1 MKRIFLRISAAM
13 LVLTYAIFT
22 PCIAEKQIY
31 NTEKCYTGAEV
42 SDAFAEA
49 LASDVKVSSR
59 ILELLFGKKDDGDE
73 KLLYPGGSV
82 FGLVIDEA
90 GVCVTSGSTSK
101 VLLVGA
107 RILTVNGE
115 EVNECSDVEVAVK
128 GSGGRRMTFEIIRG
142 GERIT
147 VSATPT
153 SNGGEYS
160 LGINLR
166 SRTAGIGTLTFI
178 DPDTLA
184 FGGLGHGVGDAEG
197 RYVTVKRG
205 KVTPV
210 TLGGCKRG
218 EIGHAGELTGVLRQ
232 SMIGEL
238 CLNNE
243 CGVFGTLSELPEY
256 CTETIPAAERNEVK
270 AGKAQIISTVKN
282 GKRMTYDI
290 VIEDV
295 DYTSQGSKSF
305 KIRVTDSTLIAMTG
319 GIVRGMSG
327 SPIIQ
332 NGKLVGA
339 VTHVLVGDPTTGY
352 GIFIENML
360 NAAESSAQSQSAA

>member
-1 MKRIFLRISAAM
+1 MTIS
-13 LVLTYAIFT
+13 V
-22 PCIAEKQIY
+22 
-31 NTEKCYTGAEV
+31 
-42 SDAFAEA
+42 
-49 LASDVKVSSR
+49 
-59 ILELLFGKKDDGDE
+59 
-73 KLLYPGGSV
+73 
-82 FGLVIDEA
+82 
-90 GVCVTSGSTSK
+90 
-101 VLLVGA
+101 
-107 RILTVNGE
+107 
-115 EVNECSDVEVAVK
+115 
-128 GSGGRRMTFEIIRG
+128 
-142 GERIT
+142 
-147 VSATPT
+147 TPT
-153 SNGGEYS
+153 SSDGEYK
-160 LGINLR
+160 LGVNLR

-232 SMIGEL
+232 SVIGEL

-256 CTETIPAAERNEVK
+256 CTEAIPAAQRSEVK

-290 VIEDV
+290 VIEDI

-360 NAAESSAQSQSAA
+360 NAAESNQAMSAA